1 MKITV
6 IGESNID
13 IAVQKKDA
21 DGGKGCQPADIRF
34 YHGGVARNIAHN
46 LCLLGHDVC
55 LMSVFGGDELASR
68 LMDDCQAIGMD
79 LSLSTVFAE
88 EKSPIFLCIN
98 DLSGE
103 QRTAFS
109 DVKLNSRMDLPWLK
123 ARMDEINRSDMVVAN
138 TMLTSEALTY
148 LIDNCEVPLYI
159 DTVSAGRALRLVEA
173 MKTTRKQGFKALK
186 CNRTETEALTHTS
199 DPVEAAKIL
208 NSKGISEVYIT
219 LGADGAIYG
228 SANEVRHFPALPTD
242 IVNVT
247 GAGDAFLAGIVHANA
262 IGQSGNSALTFAL
275 KSACHN
281 IKSEAP
287 VNPMLRLEVFND

>member
-1 MKITV
+1 MKNTI

-13 IAVQKKDA
+13 IAVVPHGA
-21 DGGKGCQPADIRF
+21 FSATGCTPGSIAF
-34 YHGGVARNIAHN
+34 HHGGVARNIAHN
-46 LCLLGHDVC
+46 LCLLGHQVR
-55 LMSVFGGDELASR
+55 LMSVFGGDDFAER
-68 LMDDCQAIGMD
+68 LISDCEQIGMD
-79 LSLSTVFAE
+79 LSLSTVFTE

-98 DLSGE
+98 DLDSE

-123 ARMDEINRSDMVVAN
+123 ARMDEINRSDLVVAN
-138 TMLTSEALTY
+138 TMLTSEALAY

-173 MKTTRKQGFKALK
+173 MKTTRKHGFKALK

-208 NSKGISEVYIT
+208 NAKGISEVYIT
-219 LGADGAIYG
+219 LGSDGAIYG
-228 SANEVRHFPALPTD
+228 SANEVRHFPALPTN

-262 IGQSGNSALTFAL
+262 IGQSDDDAVNVALAMAKANCET
-275 KSACHN
+275 
-281 IKSEAP
+281 EAP
-287 VNPMLRLEVFND
+287 VAAPI